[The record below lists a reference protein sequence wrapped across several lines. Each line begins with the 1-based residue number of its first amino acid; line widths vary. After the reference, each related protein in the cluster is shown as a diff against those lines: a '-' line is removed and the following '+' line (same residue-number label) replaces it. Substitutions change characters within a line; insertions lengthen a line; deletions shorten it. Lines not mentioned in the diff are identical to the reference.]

1 MRTKYHGAGWSS
13 PVARQAHN
21 LKVTGSNPVPATN
34 ITSKSSHQAKSLV
47 GFCRPISQ
55 SKNDARITQAQILAL
70 NSAVGPRLFHCNS
83 KQFHIFCA
91 TPPPSLKLRLWFGLS
106 APACPDPDLSTPVF
120 RRLGARTIETSNP
133 WLFGAI
139 RKPTKSLPPFR
150 ARAIARDH
158 LSHLFLEIKNNI
170 DYYLRVVCQ
179 QIDLKIVI
187 YS

>member
-1 MRTKYHGAGWSS
+1 MAARAYARKSQDHRCDHRRLRTKYHGAGWSS

-150 ARAIARDH
+150 ACAIG
-158 LSHLFLEIKNNI
+158 
-170 DYYLRVVCQ
+170 LRSPVAFVAG
-179 QIDLKIVI
+179 D
-187 YS
+187 